1 MELNTKRFG
10 IIKIDPEEIINF
22 TQGIY
27 GFEDY
32 HRYVIINHKD
42 SIFSFL
48 QSVDEPWLSF
58 VIVMPELLQP
68 DYQVAL
74 EAKYVKELEL
84 EDSSEGQVY
93 VILTIPERIA
103 EMTANLQAP
112 LVINKKR
119 RTARQVIL
127 MDGKY
132 QTRHNVFTEK
142 QRSAYEKQAQERAK
156 AN

>member
-1 MELNTKRFG
+1 MELDTSRFG
-10 IIKIDPEEIINF
+10 IIEIDPEEIIHF
-22 TQGIY
+22 TQGLY

-32 HRYVIINHKD
+32 HRYVIVNHKD

-58 VIVMPELLQP
+58 VIVMPELIQP

-93 VILTIPERIA
+93 VILTIPDRIA

-112 LVINKKR
+112 LVINHKRKK
-119 RTARQVIL
+119 ARQVIL

-132 QTRHNVFTEK
+132 QTRHNVFTEL
-142 QRSAYEKQAQERAK
+142 QRSVYEQQKQERAK